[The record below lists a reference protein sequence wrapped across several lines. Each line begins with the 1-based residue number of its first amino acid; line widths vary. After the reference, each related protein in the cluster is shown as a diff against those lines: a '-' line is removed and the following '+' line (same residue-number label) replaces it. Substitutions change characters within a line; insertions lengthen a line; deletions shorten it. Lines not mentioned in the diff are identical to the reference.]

1 MGADVLRPKKGLE
14 GVVFDQSAISK
25 AMPEEKKLIYRGY
38 PVHELATMC
47 RFEEV
52 AYLLLHDDLPNQM
65 QLEKFVD
72 AERSQ
77 REISPSL
84 VASLKL
90 YPKTG
95 HSMDRLRTAISFLG
109 LEEQFIGATLERDVL
124 YPQAVALLAKT
135 ATIVAYD
142 YRIRNG
148 LDLIAPRADLGYAEN
163 FFHMCF
169 GNVPS
174 SEIVKAFDASLTLYA
189 EHGFNAS
196 TFTARVIV
204 SSLSDLIAG
213 VTGGIGSLKGPLH
226 GGANEAVVHMLLE
239 VGSIDDAERWVL
251 DALQQK
257 KKIMG
262 FGHRL
267 YRFGDS
273 RVPTMTYY
281 RDEVARLSGDNKL
294 GAVAKKVEEVMIR
307 EKKIYP
313 NLDFPAGPTYYMMG
327 FEIPLFTPIFV
338 MARVVGWSAHVME
351 QLADNRLVRPLSEY
365 SGAGDRAV
373 VALASRSL

>member
-1 MGADVLRPKKGLE
+1 MGADLLHPKKGLE
-14 GVVFDQSAISK
+14 GVVFDQSSISK

-38 PVHELATMC
+38 PVHELATTC

-52 AYLLLHDDLPNQM
+52 AYLLLNEDLPDQK
-65 QLEKFVD
+65 QLEEFCK
-72 AERSQ
+72 AERAQ
-77 REISPSL
+77 RDIGASL
-84 VASLKL
+84 VATLKL
-90 YPKTG
+90 LPKTG
-95 HSMDRLRTAISFLG
+95 HSMDRLRTAVSFLG
-109 LEEQFIGATLERDVL
+109 LEPQFADGKLERSDL
-124 YPQAVALLAKT
+124 YPQSISLLAKT

-142 YRIRNG
+142 YRVRNG
-148 LDLIAPRADLGYAEN
+148 LDLIAPRKDLAYAEN

-169 GNVPS
+169 GKVPS
-174 SEIVKAFDASLTLYA
+174 AEIVKAFDASLTLYA

-204 SSLSDLIAG
+204 SSLSDLVAG
-213 VTGGIGSLKGPLH
+213 VTGAIGSLKGPLH

-239 VGSIDDAERWVL
+239 VGSLEGAERWVL

-273 RVPTMTYY
+273 RVPTMTHY
-281 RDEVARLSGDNKL
+281 RDEVARLTGDNKL
-294 GAVAKKVEEVMIR
+294 GAIAQKVEEVMVR

-338 MARVVGWSAHVME
+338 MARVVGWSAHIME

-365 SGAGDRAV
+365 TGAADRV
-373 VALASRSL
+373 VRAITSR